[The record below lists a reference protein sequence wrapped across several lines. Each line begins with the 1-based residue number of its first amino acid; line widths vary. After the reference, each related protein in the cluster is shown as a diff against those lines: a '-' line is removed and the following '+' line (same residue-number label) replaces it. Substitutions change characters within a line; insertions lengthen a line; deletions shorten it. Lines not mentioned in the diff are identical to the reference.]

1 MIMALELLN
10 EQEMADRL
18 YVILSKYLVRGCDT
32 FAVTAVTRRKTSSD
46 LTRKE
51 TTQSVCRDLG
61 AGRRQER
68 KRPSRLR
75 HNS

>member
-1 MIMALELLN
+1 MPLESLIG
-10 EQEMADRL
+10 QEMAVRL
-18 YVILSKYLVRGCDT
+18 HIILCKYLVRGCNT
-32 FAVTAVTRRKTSSD
+32 FAVIAVTRLKTSSD

-68 KRPSRLR
+68 QRLSRLR
-75 HNS
+75 HKR